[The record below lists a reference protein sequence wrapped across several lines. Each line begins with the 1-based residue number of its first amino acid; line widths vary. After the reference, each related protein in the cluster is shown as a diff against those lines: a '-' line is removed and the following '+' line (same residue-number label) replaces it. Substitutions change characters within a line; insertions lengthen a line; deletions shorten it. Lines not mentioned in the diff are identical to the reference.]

1 MELQMTPASGAPF
14 GGSRVVDFVA
24 AWDAISPRLAARE
37 HGEVDKE
44 MLLSALTLAIPRL
57 QQIVRTE
64 GKGKKPAHERAV
76 DVTLTLVDMGMD
88 AECISAGLLRE
99 AVVHGTVSLDEIED
113 VLGERVMRLAHDV
126 GRVHDLP
133 RRVHSYDENAAERL
147 RSFYLSFHDIRAIV
161 VELACR
167 LDTLR
172 NIDELEPIQRT
183 TIALETMQ
191 IYAPMAH
198 ALNTGA
204 LCAEL
209 EDLAFKILFPTSY
222 ASLERWLTVK
232 SPGDSAI
239 LDKMTKMLTDTM
251 NADTTMNALIGRG
264 GVKVLARRK
273 SRYSTMKKI
282 IRDGRKREEVHDL
295 LGLRLVLTPQPG
307 SGAELPGMGQVYS
320 GEVTYEHME
329 ARALKAANAA
339 CYRAQQI
346 VHGLFPAVSGRTK
359 DYISDPK
366 ANGYSSLH
374 STLKVAFGDDGKPL
388 ASSEAYK
395 RGVNVEMQIRT
406 AAMHLA
412 AEAGTA
418 SHNSYKGGLKEDTG
432 MAGSLADLASA
443 ANRAAEEKFGAFTHA
458 DLRERDELH
467 DRLFEAFDLD
477 GDGRVTMSEL
487 RTVLEKIWDT
497 EMNDLREEAHA
508 LMELL
513 DVNQDGTID
522 ADEFA
527 KFRAS
532 LTAISALPKADAAT
546 LAAIEAVAIDVEI
559 AEDAPAA
566 QVEDKALV
574 IDVNPTEVPTGET
587 IEEKAELIATVR
599 AKVRAA
605 VSESYEYTGKVDLA
619 GRKATAA
626 MRDSE
631 SGPVEWQLVW
641 DLMRTGRA
649 ETARQL
655 FYQRTTRA
663 PSQILV
669 WEQWARFELLQGDPE
684 RARSL
689 YRAALLHCE
698 DQPMVRAEILRK
710 WAMMEIVST
719 DALHQTSHSDLFSRT
734 IAVLAEAQ
742 SKGRITAEESG
753 SAQAKTYQVWAQG
766 LARAGNIDEARKLL
780 DKAIDLDENNA
791 AVAHAQGQIEETLDN
806 FPAAIAAYR
815 RGLEANPNDAYL
827 LQSWGRI
834 EAKMGRLDNARKLF
848 RHGVET
854 NEENYHIPQAWAVS
868 EAEHPEGDAATARE
882 MFQRASSLAY
892 WSVQTWAAWARFE
905 LDAEDNEQRLE
916 TARTLYERGLDAEP
930 GNLVCLVGLAK
941 CESRLGRFGAARET
955 LRRANAIHPDSS
967 ALCFAQARL
976 EEAAGAPAKAAHLYQ
991 KARQL
996 QKESRKKKSRV
1007 STRGRGSRSTWDP
1020 VEAFER
1026 QEIASASIIYATTDD
1041 NHFAHMDEQD
1051 ANGFSEDEKRR
1062 SSDDLGSYEPPRSY
1076 ERRRVRKTRRA
1087 PSTRVAPRAADDD
1100 DVLGSSLDS
1109 L

>member
-1 MELQMTPASGAPF
+1 
-14 GGSRVVDFVA
+14 
-24 AWDAISPRLAARE
+24 
-37 HGEVDKE
+37 
-44 MLLSALTLAIPRL
+44 
-57 QQIVRTE
+57 
-64 GKGKKPAHERAV
+64 
-76 DVTLTLVDMGMD
+76 
-88 AECISAGLLRE
+88 
-99 AVVHGTVSLDEIED
+99 
-113 VLGERVMRLAHDV
+113 
-126 GRVHDLP
+126 
-133 RRVHSYDENAAERL
+133 
-147 RSFYLSFHDIRAIV
+147 
-161 VELACR
+161 
-167 LDTLR
+167 
-172 NIDELEPIQRT
+172 
-183 TIALETMQ
+183 
-191 IYAPMAH
+191 
-198 ALNTGA
+198 
-204 LCAEL
+204 
-209 EDLAFKILFPTSY
+209 
-222 ASLERWLTVK
+222 
-232 SPGDSAI
+232 
-239 LDKMTKMLTDTM
+239 
-251 NADTTMNALIGRG
+251 
-264 GVKVLARRK
+264 
-273 SRYSTMKKI
+273 
-282 IRDGRKREEVHDL
+282 
-295 LGLRLVLTPQPG
+295 
-307 SGAELPGMGQVYS
+307 
-320 GEVTYEHME
+320 
-329 ARALKAANAA
+329 
-339 CYRAQQI
+339 
-346 VHGLFPAVSGRTK
+346 
-359 DYISDPK
+359 
-366 ANGYSSLH
+366 
-374 STLKVAFGDDGKPL
+374 
-388 ASSEAYK
+388 
-395 RGVNVEMQIRT
+395 
-406 AAMHLA
+406 
-412 AEAGTA
+412 
-418 SHNSYKGGLKEDTG
+418 
-432 MAGSLADLASA
+432 
-443 ANRAAEEKFGAFTHA
+443 
-458 DLRERDELH
+458 
-467 DRLFEAFDLD
+467 
-477 GDGRVTMSEL
+477 
-487 RTVLEKIWDT
+487 
-497 EMNDLREEAHA
+497 
-508 LMELL
+508 
-513 DVNQDGTID
+513 
-522 ADEFA
+522 
-527 KFRAS
+527 
-532 LTAISALPKADAAT
+532 
-546 LAAIEAVAIDVEI
+546 
-559 AEDAPAA
+559 
-566 QVEDKALV
+566 
-574 IDVNPTEVPTGET
+574 
-587 IEEKAELIATVR
+587 
-599 AKVRAA
+599 
-605 VSESYEYTGKVDLA
+605 
-619 GRKATAA
+619 
-626 MRDSE
+626 
-631 SGPVEWQLVW
+631 
-641 DLMRTGRA
+641 
-649 ETARQL
+649 
-655 FYQRTTRA
+655 
-663 PSQILV
+663 
-669 WEQWARFELLQGDPE
+669 
-684 RARSL
+684 
-689 YRAALLHCE
+689 
-698 DQPMVRAEILRK
+698 MVRAEILRK